1 MSKAK
6 RYEPENPVLN
16 TVKTGIKGTLL
27 FLMPLPVL
35 IAAIIH
41 LVKGQIIASVIAGA
55 LFAGFMVAAIVARHG
70 FKLESRFKQKK
81 LAKAPGTPF
90 KSVAAFILSITTGLT
105 AFLLS
110 DYTLFASILI
120 GLVTILGFYLA
131 YGLDPRRDKTGNISL
146 GVSADEVF
154 EALEAAEIKINTI
167 EKARKNIRNINFDQ
181 HLKRI
186 IDKARGIL
194 ALIEE
199 DPKDLDRARKF
210 LKVYLDGTAR
220 VTEAYAKTHGKE
232 ATTDVLDNN
241 FQEVLDSIEKTF
253 DEQHKKLL
261 KNDQFDLDVKI
272 DVLKTQ
278 LKNI

>member
-6 RYEPENPVLN
+6 RYDPENQILN
-16 TVKTGIKGTLL
+16 TVKTGLKGILL

-35 IAAIIH
+35 LAAIIH
-41 LVKGQIIASVIAGA
+41 LVKGQIIGSVVAGA
-55 LFAGFMVAAIVARHG
+55 LFTGFMVAAIVARHG

-90 KSVAAFILSITTGLT
+90 KSVAAVILAISTGLT
-105 AFLLS
+105 AKLLS
-110 DYTLFASILI
+110 DYGFLQSILI
-120 GLVTILGFYLA
+120 GFVTLLGFYLA

-146 GVSADEVF
+146 GVSADEVI
-154 EALEAAEIKINTI
+154 EALEAAEIKIDTI
-167 EKARKNIRNINFDQ
+167 EKARKSIRNYEFDQ

-194 ALIEE
+194 TLIEE
-199 DPKDLDRARKF
+199 DPKDLGRARKF

-220 VTEAYAKTHGKE
+220 VAESYAKTYGRD
-232 ATTDVLDNN
+232 ATTEVLDTN
-241 FQEVLDSIEKTF
+241 FQEVLDSIESTF

-261 KNDQFDLDVKI
+261 ENDQFDLDVKI
-272 DVLKTQ
+272 EVLKTQ
-278 LKNI
+278 LKHI

>member
-1 MSKAK
+1 MTKAT
-6 RYEPENPVLN
+6 RYDPENPLLN

-35 IAAIIH
+35 LAAVIH
-41 LVKGQIIASVIAGA
+41 LVKGNFFSSITAGA
-55 LFAGFMVAAIVARHG
+55 LFAGFMIAATVARHG

-90 KSVAAFILSITTGLT
+90 KSVAAILLSITTGLT

-110 DYTLFASILI
+110 DY
-120 GLVTILGFYLA
+120 GLLGSVLMGGVTMLGFYLA
-131 YGLDPRRDKTGNISL
+131 YGMDPRRDKTGNISL

-154 EALEAAEIKINTI
+154 EALEAAEIKIETI
-167 EKARKNIRNINFDQ
+167 ETARKSIRNIEFDQ

-186 IDKARGIL
+186 ISKARGIL
-194 ALIEE
+194 TLIEE
-199 DPKDLDRARKF
+199 DPKDLTRARKF

-220 VTEAYAKTHGKE
+220 VTESYAKTHGRD
-232 ATTDVLDNN
+232 ATTEVLDTN
-241 FQEVLDSIEKTF
+241 FQEVLNSIETTF

-272 DVLKTQ
+272 EVLKTQ